1 MNLVFPAAFAANTLA
16 MTALLIGFGL
26 AGESVMAA
34 DVGIVQG
41 ASLALFYA
49 LSANARSLILNQ
61 ARPVSARA
69 VMVARLV
76 LILPIAGMTFW
87 ISIFL
92 SNVEIYLA
100 AILILRRCVEW
111 LGEVHLS
118 ELERVGAS
126 RLAFGFLI
134 AQSLLLMLALAW
146 SLGNMPMPRLGLLL
160 WALLPLLFSVR
171 FVYGSV
177 CSFRSESRG
186 VWARM
191 LPHFGSTTII
201 GITVYVF
208 RLMLLLMMGKHA
220 AGDLF
225 TAFALGGIGG
235 SVFANA
241 LGPSIVLQ
249 EKTKGTKR
257 LPAMLKAVIV
267 ASFVLGIVMIGI
279 YIWEL
284 GILDWTGKTPFFWG
298 ATGFSLLGGVAMI
311 YAQLIRLRL
320 LQNHED
326 EDLFGP
332 DIIMNVLI
340 ASVPLLF
347 NMFGAQVMA
356 TLYLFSSLLA
366 LIFYWS
372 YQKGERLNENR
383 STPFQERT
391 AMAIAVLLLLPIFFQ
406 LSAGVFRD
414 PSMYFSSG
422 GILRLLPIPLSV
434 MACYGGII
442 LLGGYRRATVA
453 LSFIFFTC
461 VLMVGSSV
469 IASQS
474 QGSQEQAK
482 FILLIQF
489 ILPMFGMVLGQ
500 LYESKGRMESASLEK
515 AFLYTLV
522 VIVPF
527 QLLCTWLQ
535 GHKFLTPYLY
545 LFSVYQHLQYIPVIF
560 VAAFLVAAFR
570 LWQLPECRKF
580 LFLLTPLMGIYA
592 AASMSMLAI
601 AMLLAGLLG
610 LALYRL
616 RNYSDKIP
624 TMLLLTV
631 ALMTWGYL
639 QYEKEVISSKF
650 TFLSESVEI
659 ASAGQAS
666 VQARDEMPPNVT
678 ERLQYWKYYAESITS
693 SPKVFLVGHA
703 EPPDRVQYPSAHNYY
718 LDFIYNFGMLALLPM
733 LAVLTYVLTMLYRIR
748 RELYA
753 SPSLMG
759 LAFVALFLMLIDN
772 SLKVGLRQPYPGIFS
787 YFLIGLLIAR
797 ISAINVNV
805 GWLDKLKA
813 ESPGEKS

>member
-1 MNLVFPAAFAANTLA
+1 MNLLFPAAFAANTLA

-146 SLGNMPMPRLGLLL
+146 SLGNMPMPKLGLLL

-177 CSFRSESRG
+177 CSFRSELRG

-191 LPHFGSTTII
+191 LPHFGSTAII

-208 RLMLLLMMGKHA
+208 RLMLLLMLGKHA

-267 ASFVLGIVMIGI
+267 ASFVLGIALIGI
-279 YIWEL
+279 YIGGL
-284 GILDWTGKTPFFWG
+284 NILNWSGKTLFFWG

-340 ASVPLLF
+340 IASVPLLF

-383 STPFQERT
+383 SAPFQERT
-391 AMAIAVLLLLPIFFQ
+391 AMAIAVLLLLPVFFQ

-414 PSMYFSSG
+414 PSTYFNSG

-434 MACYGGII
+434 LACYGGII
-442 LLGGYRRATVA
+442 LLGGYRRATVS

-469 IASQS
+469 IASQG

-545 LFSVYQHLQYIPVIF
+545 LFSIYQHLQYIPVIF

-580 LFLLTPLMGIYA
+580 LLLLTPLMGIYA

-601 AMLLAGLLG
+601 AMLLTGLLG
-610 LALYRL
+610 LALYQL

-624 TMLLLTV
+624 TVLLLTS

-650 TFLSESVEI
+650 TFLSESVGTTF
-659 ASAGQAS
+659 AGQAS
-666 VQARDEMPPNVT
+666 GQARDELPPNVT
-678 ERLQYWKYYAESITS
+678 ERIQYWKYYVESITS
-693 SPKVFLVGHA
+693 SPQIFLVGHV

-733 LAVLTYVLTMLYRIR
+733 LAALAYVLTMLYRIR
-748 RELYA
+748 KELYA
-753 SPSLMG
+753 SPGLIG
-759 LAFVALFLMLIDN
+759 LAFVALFLMLVDN

-787 YFLIGLLIAR
+787 YFLVGLLIAR
-797 ISAINVNV
+797 ISALNVK
-805 GWLDKLKA
+805 WRDKLKA
-813 ESPGEKS
+813 ECPGEKS